1 MANMPKV
8 KKDLKPGRVLIVSQ
22 GVYYN
27 AVGVLLSK
35 KNSKETIYR
44 VFVLDNQTPRKNVGE
59 TKSDLWHSLMSILP
73 KNKHIIPEG
82 FGGHT
87 ILEIRPYE
95 IVEITKSA
103 LKVDQ
108 ESIIRNWEQR
118 QIYRFKDAPVAPEI
132 LQTVSDLRNLAVNY
146 KKDPKTLEFLNLFQL
161 KLSSEVKSS
170 EIDDLIGM
178 WNEIKEILTFTDIV
192 AFEQAFETVF
202 ERKSIE
208 QEVADL
214 KFKNSAQNLSLYP
227 DYVNKLDVLHELMYI
242 NENEEVTLKG
252 KVACEMGQN
261 ELLITELILSN
272 VFNDLDSAEIAAL
285 LSGLVF
291 QGKVNEE
298 PEIPEKLKKYMKKF
312 EETSD
317 LIVNTELR
325 HRVCSSDSSD
335 SNRLNFGLIE
345 VVYEWARKKPF
356 SEIMGLTQIQEGIIV
371 RCIQQLDETLQD
383 VKTAAMRIGNPT
395 LQSKMEE
402 ASNAIKRDIV
412 FTASL
417 YTAL

>member
-1 MANMPKV
+1 MNTKT
-8 KKDLKPGRVLIVSQ
+8 G
-22 GVYYN
+22 
-27 AVGVLLSK
+27 
-35 KNSKETIYR
+35 KETTYK
-44 VFVLDNQTPRKNVGE
+44 VLVLDNQFPNKDVTE
-59 TKSDLWHSLMSILP
+59 DKSELWHNLMSLLP
-73 KNKHIIPEG
+73 KNKHFTPEG
-82 FGGHT
+82 IGGHT
-87 ILEIRPYE
+87 ILDIRCSN
-95 IVEITKSA
+95 IVEIAKTN
-103 LKVDQ
+103 LKVEPDL
-108 ESIIRNWEQR
+108 IIRNWEQR
-118 QIYRFKDAPVAPEI
+118 QMERFRDAPVGPSVAK
-132 LQTVSDLRNLAVNY
+132 TVSDLRNLTTNY
-146 KKDPKTLEFLNLFQL
+146 KKDSKTIEFLNLAQNL
-161 KLSSEVKSS
+161 NLSGADEIDMADVNALYGLWKEVKQV
-170 EIDDLIGM
+170 LPYT
-178 WNEIKEILTFTDIV
+178 NIV
-192 AFEQAFETVF
+192 GFEQSFEIVF
-202 ERKSIE
+202 ERKCIE
-208 QEVADL
+208 QEITIL

-227 DYVNKLDVLHELMYI
+227 DYVNKLDVLRALMYI
-242 NENEEVTLKG
+242 NENDEVTLKG

-291 QGKVNEE
+291 QAKVNEE
-298 PEIPEKLKKYMKKF
+298 PNVPEKLKSYMKKF
-312 EETSD
+312 TEISD
-317 LIVNTELR
+317 NILSVELR
-325 HRVCSSDSSD
+325 HKVGSYDSSD

-402 ASNAIKRDIV
+402 ASNTIKRDIV